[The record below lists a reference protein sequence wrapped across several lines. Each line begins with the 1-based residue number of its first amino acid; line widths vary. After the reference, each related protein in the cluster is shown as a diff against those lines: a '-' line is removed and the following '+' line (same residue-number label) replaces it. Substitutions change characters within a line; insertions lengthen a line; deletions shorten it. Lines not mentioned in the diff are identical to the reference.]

1 MKLPVRTIGLM
12 LLAACPNGLSAQTPG
27 YSGPAPSAHDVMAA
41 AYPQPAV
48 SAEKASVATEPRQTP
63 AAETSSA
70 PNAFLPLRPPAPAGH
85 ALADKSLSGVRSLIT
100 VGGSLT
106 AVLGLFFLV
115 AWMLRRAS
123 PGRAGNLPP
132 EVFETLGRAA
142 LANAST
148 GPTAPLRQQA
158 AAGLRH
164 GRVRRRRLPR
174 SAIRP
179 RSSGWSG
186 CAGRRDPAA
195 RRPHFARHCGKRSTA
210 MAKQCCRVLL
220 LLACLSMGGPAVRRR
235 DACAAGQSAAVDGAS
250 RRARGR
256 AQGVDQPRRAR
267 FHACRSCCCWPC

>member
-142 LANAST
+142 LAAHQQVHLLRCGNKLLLVSV
-148 GPTAPLRQQA
+148 TAGAAETLTEISDPAEVERLVGLCRQTRSGGSPATFRQSLRQA
-158 AAGLRH
+158 EHRH
-164 GRVRRRRLPR
+164 G
-174 SAIRP
+174 
-179 RSSGWSG
+179 
-186 CAGRRDPAA
+186 
-195 RRPHFARHCGKRSTA
+195 
-210 MAKQCCRVLL
+210 
-220 LLACLSMGGPAVRRR
+220 
-235 DACAAGQSAAVDGAS
+235 
-250 RRARGR
+250 
-256 AQGVDQPRRAR
+256 
-267 FHACRSCCCWPC
+267 